1 MCAKD
6 ARRYAIVPKKLG
18 LKIHLMLCHLISMLI
33 TRPLTYWPT
42 EGKNH
47 GWFICVCVIGLAAD
61 PSLAIAQFPT
71 SQDLNDFTAVDIGS
85 ITPLHVLPAAGERSC
100 SWRTWLGWWSFH
112 YKVDP
117 QLHLMTLHRG
127 SVRAHLFFQ
136 QSDHRKWVLAGSQ
149 RCS

>member
-1 MCAKD
+1 MQGDMPLYLK
-6 ARRYAIVPKKLG
+6 KKLG

-47 GWFICVCVIGLAAD
+47 SWFICVCVIGLTAD
-61 PSLAIAQFPT
+61 PSLAIAQFPPHSTWMT
-71 SQDLNDFTAVDIGS
+71 SLQLTIWHRVNFM
-85 ITPLHVLPAAGERSC
+85 PLHVLPAAGERSC
-100 SWRTWLGWWSFH
+100 SWQTWLGWWSFH

-127 SVRAHLFFQ
+127 SVRAHLFFR
-136 QSDHRKWVLAGSQ
+136 QSDHRKWVLAGY
-149 RCS
+149 RWCS